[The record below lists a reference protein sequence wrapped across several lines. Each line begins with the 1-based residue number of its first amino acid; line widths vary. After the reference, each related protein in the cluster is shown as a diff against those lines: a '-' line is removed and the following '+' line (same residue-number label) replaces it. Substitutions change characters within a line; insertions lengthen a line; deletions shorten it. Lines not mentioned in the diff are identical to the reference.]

1 MSTETAIDPERELSP
16 PKEVARSVTPPYRGR
31 PDREMDVIGWS
42 VFLGLVILSLPFL
55 PALVVVW
62 GVKKLLEVLF

>member
-1 MSTETAIDPERELSP
+1 MSTETTSEVEGEQST
-16 PKEVARSVTPPYRGR
+16 PKKVVRSVTPPYRGR

-42 VFLGLVILSLPFL
+42 MFLGMVVLLVPFL
-55 PALVVVW
+55 PLLIVVW